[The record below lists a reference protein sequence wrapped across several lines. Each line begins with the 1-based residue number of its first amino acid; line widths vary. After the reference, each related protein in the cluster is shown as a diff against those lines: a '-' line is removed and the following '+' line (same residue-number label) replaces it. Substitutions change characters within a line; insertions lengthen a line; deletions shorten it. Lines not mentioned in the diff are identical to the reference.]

1 MMNFRPLLTLNG
13 TDLISMVSYLPPKAT
28 EQDILIS
35 HTLVY
40 YMQSNESETKFARE
54 LYDKVKKEFPEVKYS
69 SRSVLKAFFVLS
81 LFHAR
86 SGSAD
91 SGISQSVS
99 GLRSLNIDR
108 TPWLNIQILVRP
120 ASYGDVRGRH
130 GFSSP
135 DWRDVR
141 LAGCE
146 PRTTLVRPSQRLA
159 RFV

>member
-13 TDLISMVSYLPPKAT
+13 TDLISMVSYLPPKAS

-81 LFHAR
+81 LFRAR

-99 GLRSLNIDR
+99 GLRI
-108 TPWLNIQILVRP
+108 
-120 ASYGDVRGRH
+120 
-130 GFSSP
+130 
-135 DWRDVR
+135 
-141 LAGCE
+141 
-146 PRTTLVRPSQRLA
+146 
-159 RFV
+159 